1 MKALEHLLPA
11 ALLSIFVSALTV
23 QALESG
29 SITVFKTDNPYC
41 SANKAKRNSQVTIV
55 KIDFKSSF
63 LTLGN
68 CKRKSS

>member
-11 ALLSIFVSALTV
+11 ALLSISVSALTV

-29 SITVFKTDNPYC
+29 SITVFGTDNPYC
-41 SANKAKRNSQVTIV
+41 STNKTKGNSQVMIV
-55 KIDFKSSF
+55 QIDFKSSF

-68 CKRKSS
+68 CKRK